1 MELSI
6 ERKTTNARYEKI
18 DKSGGK
24 TMKRKHLCY
33 TMILA
38 SMILCSCGTK
48 EVQMS
53 QNSQAEETVLETEN
67 ETDSVE
73 ETIPYISAAES
84 FAGGDGTKE
93 NPFQIATAEQLALL
107 SEVNSDWS
115 SQYNEAYYVL
125 TSDIQLN
132 DLSDYE
138 NWEKE
143 APEYQWKPVSDYFKG
158 NFDGDGHT
166 IRGMYVQSNRD
177 QTSIG
182 LFGRLRK
189 ADVSNVNL
197 EKSCLRV
204 NHVGINA
211 GGIAGEIL
219 GNINVENCFTDIDI
233 YVNDEKGTECVGGI
247 VGWSQSGAVIKN
259 CIFQS
264 NIDYRDNYGD
274 FGGIVGSASGTVVAN
289 CEARGSIIA
298 KNVNADNLLFP
309 HIGGII
315 GYSSNAVRIENCT
328 NYMDIS
334 GTIESLGGI
343 CGVQSVGGI
352 FTIDQNGN
360 SIHTNGFAEIKNCK
374 NFGNLQANTRYD
386 EVGGMIGTFHNSD
399 SRVDSVIIENCE
411 NYGDITGNTTTAGI
425 IGNLASGYVQYE
437 IKNCKNEGTITANN
451 WCGGIIGK
459 MGPTVDGSKI
469 SGCVNHGQV
478 LAEAPDGGIIGGYF
492 GFDTVLGESKR
503 GILLVENCKNTGE
516 VVCKSSILG
525 TGGILG
531 LLSPDHGGIQIRN
544 CMNIGKISMESVG
557 RLGGILGNVDIT
569 KKENENW
576 IIEGCMNTGTIQ
588 YNEGKQP
595 FTEEAKEKVFGTAK
609 APEDKTISV
618 MGGSCMGGIA
628 GQIYGGS
635 IKNCLTTGDVLINE
649 DYAGF
654 IGAVCG
660 QVFTVGINSEG
671 KGYIFDCKYPD
682 SYPFAAIIPLEIE
695 GDQSVQNTYGISKE
709 ETEKLVQEYAR

>member
-1 MELSI
+1 M
-6 ERKTTNARYEKI
+6 
-18 DKSGGK
+18 
-24 TMKRKHLCY
+24 
-33 TMILA
+33 
-38 SMILCSCGTK
+38 
-48 EVQMS
+48 
-53 QNSQAEETVLETEN
+53 
-67 ETDSVE
+67 
-73 ETIPYISAAES
+73 
-84 FAGGDGTKE
+84 
-93 NPFQIATAEQLALL
+93 
-107 SEVNSDWS
+107 
-115 SQYNEAYYVL
+115 
-125 TSDIQLN
+125 
-132 DLSDYE
+132 
-138 NWEKE
+138 
-143 APEYQWKPVSDYFKG
+143 
-158 NFDGDGHT
+158 
-166 IRGMYVQSNRD
+166 
-177 QTSIG
+177 
-182 LFGRLRK
+182 
-189 ADVSNVNL
+189 
-197 EKSCLRV
+197 
-204 NHVGINA
+204 
-211 GGIAGEIL
+211 
-219 GNINVENCFTDIDI
+219 
-233 YVNDEKGTECVGGI
+233 
-247 VGWSQSGAVIKN
+247 
-259 CIFQS
+259 
-264 NIDYRDNYGD
+264 
-274 FGGIVGSASGTVVAN
+274 
-289 CEARGSIIA
+289 
-298 KNVNADNLLFP
+298 LFP

-411 NYGDITGNTTTAGI
+411 NYGDISGNTTTAGI

-544 CMNIGKISMESVG
+544 CMNTGKISMESVG

-569 KKENENW
+569 KKMK
-576 IIEGCMNTGTIQ
+576 IGSS
-588 YNEGKQP
+588 
-595 FTEEAKEKVFGTAK
+595 K
-609 APEDKTISV
+609 AV
-618 MGGSCMGGIA
+618 
-628 GQIYGGS
+628 
-635 IKNCLTTGDVLINE
+635 
-649 DYAGF
+649 
-654 IGAVCG
+654 
-660 QVFTVGINSEG
+660 
-671 KGYIFDCKYPD
+671 
-682 SYPFAAIIPLEIE
+682 
-695 GDQSVQNTYGISKE
+695 
-709 ETEKLVQEYAR
+709 

>member
-1 MELSI
+1 M
-6 ERKTTNARYEKI
+6 
-18 DKSGGK
+18 
-24 TMKRKHLCY
+24 
-33 TMILA
+33 
-38 SMILCSCGTK
+38 
-48 EVQMS
+48 
-53 QNSQAEETVLETEN
+53 
-67 ETDSVE
+67 
-73 ETIPYISAAES
+73 
-84 FAGGDGTKE
+84 
-93 NPFQIATAEQLALL
+93 
-107 SEVNSDWS
+107 
-115 SQYNEAYYVL
+115 
-125 TSDIQLN
+125 
-132 DLSDYE
+132 
-138 NWEKE
+138 
-143 APEYQWKPVSDYFKG
+143 
-158 NFDGDGHT
+158 
-166 IRGMYVQSNRD
+166 
-177 QTSIG
+177 
-182 LFGRLRK
+182 
-189 ADVSNVNL
+189 
-197 EKSCLRV
+197 
-204 NHVGINA
+204 
-211 GGIAGEIL
+211 
-219 GNINVENCFTDIDI
+219 
-233 YVNDEKGTECVGGI
+233 
-247 VGWSQSGAVIKN
+247 
-259 CIFQS
+259 
-264 NIDYRDNYGD
+264 
-274 FGGIVGSASGTVVAN
+274 
-289 CEARGSIIA
+289 
-298 KNVNADNLLFP
+298 LFP

-411 NYGDITGNTTTAGI
+411 NYGDISGNTTTAGI

-544 CMNIGKISMESVG
+544 CMNTGKISMESVG

-609 APEDKTISV
+609 APEDKTISM
-618 MGGSCMGGIA
+618 MGGYCMGGIA

-660 QVFTVGINSEG
+660 QVFTVGINSDG